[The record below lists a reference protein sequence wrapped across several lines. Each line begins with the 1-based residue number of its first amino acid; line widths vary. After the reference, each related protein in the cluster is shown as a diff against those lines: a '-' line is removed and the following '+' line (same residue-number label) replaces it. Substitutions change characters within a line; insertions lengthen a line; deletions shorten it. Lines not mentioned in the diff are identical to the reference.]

1 MAVTAEKILALAK
14 AQVGVKESP
23 AGSNKVKYNTA
34 YYGKTVSGKA
44 YPWCCVFIWWL
55 FDQLKANDLFYGGKK
70 TASCT
75 TLMDYAKQN
84 GLFVNKDYKP
94 GDLIFFNWDG
104 AKSYANHIGICV
116 EATSGAVVCIEGN
129 TSLTNQDNGGCVM
142 ERKRYLTKVVG
153 AYRPKYSKSVKVTS
167 SIGKKTETVSVS
179 APVLKQGAKGDSVKA
194 LQILLNGY
202 GFSCGSV
209 DGSFGPATLAAVIKF
224 QKANGLDDDGSVGPK
239 TWAKLLG

>member
-1 MAVTAEKILALAK
+1 MLTVNQILTLAK
-14 AQVGVKESP
+14 EQVGVRESP

-34 YYGKTVSGKA
+34 YYGKAVSGSA

-55 FDQLKANDLFYGGKK
+55 FDQLKANDLFFGGKK

-75 TLMDYAKQN
+75 TLMDYAKKN
-84 GLFVNKDYKP
+84 GLFVTKDYKP

-104 AKSYANHIGICV
+104 VKSYANHIGICV
-116 EATSGAVVCIEGN
+116 EATSGAVICIEGN
-129 TSLTNQDNGGCVM
+129 TSLTNQDNGGNVM

-153 AYRPKYSKSVKVTS
+153 AYRPKYAAASKATTGRKGAENVT
-167 SIGKKTETVSVS
+167 ISVS
-179 APVLKQGAKGDSVKA
+179 VLKQGAKGDAVKA

-209 DGSFGPATLAAVIKF
+209 DGSFGPATLAAVKAY
-224 QKANGLDDDGSVGPK
+224 QKANGLTVDGSVGPA
-239 TWAKLLG
+239 TWTKLLG